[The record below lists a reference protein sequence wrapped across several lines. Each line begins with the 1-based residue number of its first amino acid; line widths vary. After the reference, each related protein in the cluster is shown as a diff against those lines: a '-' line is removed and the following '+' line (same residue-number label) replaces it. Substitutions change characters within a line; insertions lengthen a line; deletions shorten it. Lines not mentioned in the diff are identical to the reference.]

1 MAKRKKATHKPKPV
15 EWSAASAPAVRFP
28 AWVPPVLY
36 GAVTLFLF
44 REFVFSRDMLYG
56 SDTLALGYMARE
68 FYANAVSSGTFPLWN
83 PIILGGTPFVESL
96 AGGDSL
102 YPPSALLL
110 FLLDPHRALGWKL
123 VLHVFL
129 AGIFTYGWIR
139 RLGLSKASALLAG
152 LAYGLAPFMVSLVQG
167 GQDGKIFVTALTP
180 LLFWVTESFL
190 VRGGSRSIG
199 FVSVVVGAI
208 MLTTH
213 FQTAYFLFGGV
224 GVYVLFRTVLIWRQG
239 DVEDESEAKE
249 EEEGA
254 EEEKGAEEAGR
265 AGAAREIQPAGR
277 RDGSLGGRRVAV
289 TRFVTFVGAALL
301 GAGVA
306 AVQFLPAA
314 SYVVEHSRRTATTT
328 EASAEESRVYA
339 SSWSLHPEEV
349 LGLAIPEFVGVS
361 GANADWARGTYWG
374 RNAFKGNHEYVGIV
388 VLLLAG
394 LSFFGGA
401 RRPLRLFFVGLGG
414 VALLFGL
421 GSHTPVWRLFYEI
434 VPGISLFRAPS
445 LAIFLFGFSAVTL
458 MAFGVERLLEL
469 EGKGSEADWTR
480 PGRFLWVASGLVLVG
495 FVLAVSGALNALWGW
510 AVYRDMPDQ
519 AAQILANAEPF
530 IVRGFMIAVMLAT
543 ATAGVAWGLRTARL
557 APLGAVVA
565 LGLLISL
572 DLIRVDVPFIQTQDF
587 TAFRAPDPNIEFLL
601 ERQRQEDP
609 FRVLSLRWL
618 NGQDVRPGMF
628 GLELAGG
635 HHPNDL
641 GRYRELIGMEGSG
654 LPTNL
659 IASANVLRLLNV
671 RYVLWPDQLGTPVDQ
686 GLPAAI
692 TDNLRRL
699 SQTTIQGRP
708 FESVYE
714 FSDLPRARL
723 VADVVVL
730 PDEQVVPH
738 ILSDDFD
745 PARQVVLSEPVS
757 IELTGGEVVGH
768 VEWIERNNN
777 DMTLR
782 VSADR
787 PSLLVVADNWYP
799 AWKARVGDEEVPVLR
814 VNHSLRAVP
823 ITAGEHTVEFYYE
836 SDQLRWS
843 LRLTLLSLAVV
854 AGLIGLDWTRSR
866 RSLELRAE

>member
-1 MAKRKKATHKPKPV
+1 MAKRKKATQKPERL
-15 EWSAASAPAVRFP
+15 EWASASARGLQIPG
-28 AWVPPVLY
+28 WVPPLLY

-68 FYANAVSSGTFPLWN
+68 FYANSVSGGAFPLWN

-110 FLLDPHRALGWKL
+110 FLLDPYRALGWKL

-129 AGIFTYGWIR
+129 AGIFMYAWIR
-139 RLGLSKASALLAG
+139 RLGLSQPSALLAG
-152 LAYGLAPFMVSLVQG
+152 LAYGLAPFMVTLVLG
-167 GQDGKIFVTALTP
+167 GQDGKIFVVALTP

-190 VRGGSRSIG
+190 VRGGMRSIAL
-199 FVSVVVGAI
+199 VSLVVGAV

-213 FQTAYFLFGGV
+213 FQMAYFLFGGV
-224 GVYVLFRTVLIWRQG
+224 GAYVLFRTILIWRAK
-239 DVEDESEAKE
+239 DVGPSQ
-249 EEEGA
+249 
-254 EEEKGAEEAGR
+254 
-265 AGAAREIQPAGR
+265 EIGPAGGPGGNLR
-277 RDGSLGGRRVAV
+277 GRRVAL
-289 TRFVTFVGAALL
+289 TRFLVFVAAAVL

-314 SYVVEHSRRTATTT
+314 SYVVDHSRRTATTT
-328 EASAEESRVYA
+328 DASAEGSRAYA

-349 LGLAIPEFVGVS
+349 VALAVPEFVGVS
-361 GANADWARGTYWG
+361 SANADWARGTYWG
-374 RNAFKGNHEYVGIV
+374 RNDFKGNHEYVGLV

-401 RRPLRLFFVGLGG
+401 RRSLRLFLVGLGG
-414 VALLFGL
+414 MALLFGL
-421 GSHTPVWRLFYEI
+421 GSHTPVWRLFYEV
-434 VPGISLFRAPS
+434 VPGIRLFRAPS
-445 LAIFLFGFSAVTL
+445 LAIFLFGFSVVTL
-458 MAFGVERLLEL
+458 MAFGVERLLDL
-469 EGKGSEADWTR
+469 ERKGSEADWTR
-480 PGRFLWVASGLVLVG
+480 PGRFLWGASGVVLLG
-495 FVLAVSGALNALWGW
+495 FVLAVSGALSAAWSL
-510 AVYRDMPDQ
+510 AVYRDMPAQ
-519 AAQILANAEPF
+519 AAQTLANAEPF
-530 IVRGFMIAVMLAT
+530 IVRGFMFAVILTA

-587 TAFRAPDPNIEFLL
+587 AAFRAPDPNIDFLL
-601 ERQRQEDP
+601 ERQREEDP
-609 FRVLSLRWL
+609 FRVFSLRGL
-618 NGQDVRPGMF
+618 DGQDVRPGMF

-641 GRYRELIGMEGSG
+641 GRYRELIGMVGSG
-654 LPTNL
+654 LPANL
-659 IASANVLRLLNV
+659 IASANVLRILNV
-671 RYVLWPDQLGTPVDQ
+671 RYILWPDQLGAPADQ
-686 GLPAAI
+686 GLPADI

-708 FESVYE
+708 YETVYE

-723 VADVVVL
+723 VSDAVIL
-730 PDEQVVPH
+730 PDDQAVPH
-738 ILSDDFD
+738 MLSGDFD
-745 PARQVVLSEPVS
+745 PARQVVLSDPLPV
-757 IELTGGEVVGH
+757 ELTGGEVVGRIEW
-768 VEWIERNNN
+768 VERSNN
-777 DMTLR
+777 DMTLQ

-787 PSLLVVADNWYP
+787 PALLVLADNWFP
-799 AWKARVGDEEVPVLR
+799 AWKARIGNQEVPVLR

-836 SDQLRWS
+836 SDLLRWS

-854 AGLIGLDWTRSR
+854 AGLVGVDWMRGR
-866 RSLELRAE
+866 RSAERRAG

>member
-1 MAKRKKATHKPKPV
+1 MAKRRKATQKP
-15 EWSAASAPAVRFP
+15 ERLESASASARGLQIPG
-28 AWVPPVLY
+28 WVPPLLY

-68 FYANAVSSGTFPLWN
+68 FYANAVSGGAFPLWN

-110 FLLDPHRALGWKL
+110 FLLDPYRALGWKL

-129 AGIFTYGWIR
+129 AGIFMYAWIR
-139 RLGLSKASALLAG
+139 RLGLSQPSALLAG
-152 LAYGLAPFMVSLVQG
+152 LAYGLAPFMVTLVLG
-167 GQDGKIFVTALTP
+167 GQDGKIFVVALTP

-190 VRGGSRSIG
+190 VRGGMRSIAL
-199 FVSVVVGAI
+199 VSLVVGAV

-213 FQTAYFLFGGV
+213 FQMAYFLFGGV
-224 GVYVLFRTVLIWRQG
+224 GAYVLFRTILIWRAK
-239 DVEDESEAKE
+239 DVSPSQ
-249 EEEGA
+249 
-254 EEEKGAEEAGR
+254 
-265 AGAAREIQPAGR
+265 EIGPAGGP
-277 RDGSLGGRRVAV
+277 DGSLRGRRVAL
-289 TRFVTFVGAALL
+289 TRFLVFVAAAVL

-314 SYVVEHSRRTATTT
+314 SYVVDHSRRTATTT
-328 EASAEESRVYA
+328 DASAEGSRAYA

-349 LGLAIPEFVGVS
+349 VALAVPEFVGVS
-361 GANADWARGTYWG
+361 SANADWARGTYWG
-374 RNAFKGNHEYVGIV
+374 RNDFKGNHEYVGLV

-401 RRPLRLFFVGLGG
+401 RRSLRLFLVGLGG
-414 VALLFGL
+414 MALLFGL
-421 GSHTPVWRLFYEI
+421 GSHTPVWRLFYEV
-434 VPGISLFRAPS
+434 VPGIRLFRAPS
-445 LAIFLFGFSAVTL
+445 LAIFLFGFSVVTL
-458 MAFGVERLLEL
+458 MAFGVERLLDL
-469 EGKGSEADWTR
+469 DGKGSEADWTR
-480 PGRFLWVASGLVLVG
+480 PGRFLWGASGVVLLG
-495 FVLAVSGALNALWGW
+495 FVLAVSGALNAVWSL
-510 AVYRDMPDQ
+510 AVYRDMPAQ
-519 AAQILANAEPF
+519 AAQTLANAGPF
-530 IVRGFMIAVMLAT
+530 IVRGFMFAVILTA

-565 LGLLISL
+565 LGMLISL

-587 TAFRAPDPNIEFLL
+587 AAFRAPDPNIDFLL
-601 ERQRQEDP
+601 ERQREEDP
-609 FRVLSLRWL
+609 FRVFSLRGL

-641 GRYRELIGMEGSG
+641 ERYRELIGMVGSG
-654 LPTNL
+654 LPANL
-659 IASANVLRLLNV
+659 IASANVLRILNV
-671 RYVLWPDQLGTPVDQ
+671 RYILWPDQLGAPADQ
-686 GLPAAI
+686 GLPADI

-708 FESVYE
+708 YETVYE

-723 VADVVVL
+723 VSDAVVL
-730 PDEQVVPH
+730 PDDQAVPH
-738 ILSDDFD
+738 MLSGDFD
-745 PARQVVLSEPVS
+745 PARQVVLSDPLP
-757 IELTGGEVVGH
+757 IELTGGEVVGL
-768 VEWIERNNN
+768 VDWLERSNNH
-777 DMTLR
+777 MTLQI
-782 VSADR
+782 SADR
-787 PSLLVVADNWYP
+787 PALLVLADNWFP
-799 AWKARVGDEEVPVLR
+799 AWRARIGNQEVPVLR

-854 AGLIGLDWTRSR
+854 AGLVGMDWMRGR
-866 RSLELRAE
+866 RSTERRAE